1 MNTENTN
8 LNNDTSRPLNE
19 EQAITNLQRYLRRL
33 SYEGLGGNRVPI
45 DGIFDRD
52 TRDALMLFQQN
63 IGLPATGIADKQ
75 TWDMLY
81 KEYQRVTDEEK
92 NSRGL
97 FLFPKKPTDYEV
109 TLGDTL
115 FLVNIIQLLLLELR
129 ATYDIFE
136 DIVESGTYDEATEKA
151 IRDFQR
157 INLLP
162 ETGKVDEATWN
173 RIVREY
179 SNLDRGDNF

>member
-1 MNTENTN
+1 MNQDMTN
-8 LNNDTSRPLNE
+8 GTKAKPLNE

-33 SYEGLGGNRVPI
+33 SYEGLEGNRVPI
-45 DGIFDRD
+45 DGIFDSH
-52 TRDALMLFQQN
+52 TREALTQFQRN
-63 IGLPATGIADKQ
+63 VGLPATGVADKR
-75 TWDMLY
+75 TWDTLFA
-81 KEYQRVTDEEK
+81 EYQRATDKER
-92 NSRGL
+92 NSQGL
-97 FLFPKKPTDYEV
+97 YLFPKTPADYEV

-115 FLVNIIQLLLLELR
+115 LLVNVIQLLLLELS
-129 ATYDIFE
+129 AAYGIFE
-136 DIVESGTYDEATEKA
+136 NIIESGTYDSQTEKA

-162 ETGKVDEATWN
+162 ETGRVDETTWN

>member
-1 MNTENTN
+1 MNQDITN
-8 LNNDTSRPLNE
+8 GTGTQPLNE

-33 SYEGLGGNRVPI
+33 SYEGLEGNRVPI

-52 TRDALMLFQQN
+52 TRDALTQFQRN
-63 IGLPATGIADKQ
+63 MGLPATGVADKR
-75 TWDMLY
+75 TWDTLFS
-81 KEYQRVTDEEK
+81 EYQRVTDKER
-92 NSRGL
+92 SSQAL
-97 FLFPKKPTDYEV
+97 YLFPKTPADYEV

-115 FLVNIIQLLLLELR
+115 LLVNVIQLLLLELS
-129 ATYDIFE
+129 AAYGIFE
-136 DIVESGTYDEATEKA
+136 DIIESGTYDSQTEKA
-151 IRDFQR
+151 VRDFQR

-162 ETGKVDEATWN
+162 ETGRVDEATWN